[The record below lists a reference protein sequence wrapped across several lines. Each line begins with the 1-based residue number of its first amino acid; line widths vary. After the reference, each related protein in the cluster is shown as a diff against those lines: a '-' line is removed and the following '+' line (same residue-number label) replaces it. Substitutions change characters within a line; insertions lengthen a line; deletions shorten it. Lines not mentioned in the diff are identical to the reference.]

1 MQKEARAAGANAEI
15 VLAPEEGNLSHWVG
29 HVRGPVDTPYEVRL
43 PHSLVLVLLLSVL
56 FVCRVFGSVRGGR
69 EGGRKAEG
77 ADSRQRRG
85 EWGMEMEGGT
95 GHYASSSPPCT
106 SGGTWVSGCGG
117 ACGPSDWLCGR
128 YKRRP
133 RRRACGSCCR
143 WSDAGKGKPPT
154 ECRRSCC
161 SGPVPAVR
169 LSRSTCLGCSFWCGQ
184 LLGCCR
190 WREDAKGELL
200 TARRPVFLVQL
211 LRSVWVCGGSR
222 LPRFVCFSSLVAA
235 IRVDGHL
242 RLFFFSCT
250 RAPLCPCVLFSLRT
264 VLPIP
269 SPALSAILPPPLP
282 PTQNGYFKIDV
293 VVPPSYP
300 LSPPNVRLLSK
311 VFHPNVHPKSG
322 EVCLD
327 ILKAAW
333 SPAWTLASTARAL
346 IVLLGHPE
354 PDSPLNCDAGNLLRA
369 GDGRAFR
376 SLARMYTKLCAG
388 PPPEVAALQGDR

>member
-1 MQKEARAAGANAEI
+1 MLLRTCSCRAAVA
-15 VLAPEEGNLSHWVG
+15 VYLP
-29 HVRGPVDTPYEVRL
+29 RL
-43 PHSLVLVLLLSVL
+43 PHLVWAATGLLSVERGCRGGAADGAASYFSRAALAVRVDVWAGDTPAVFFFCFCVCGWSLTPLFSAGPPPL
-56 FVCRVFGSVRGGR
+56 FVHVSF
-69 EGGRKAEG
+69 
-77 ADSRQRRG
+77 
-85 EWGMEMEGGT
+85 
-95 GHYASSSPPCT
+95 SP
-106 SGGTWVSGCGG
+106 SG
-117 ACGPSDWLCGR
+117 L
-128 YKRRP
+128 
-133 RRRACGSCCR
+133 
-143 WSDAGKGKPPT
+143 
-154 ECRRSCC
+154 
-161 SGPVPAVR
+161 
-169 LSRSTCLGCSFWCGQ
+169 
-184 LLGCCR
+184 
-190 WREDAKGELL
+190 
-200 TARRPVFLVQL
+200 
-211 LRSVWVCGGSR
+211 
-222 LPRFVCFSSLVAA
+222 
-235 IRVDGHL
+235 
-242 RLFFFSCT
+242 
-250 RAPLCPCVLFSLRT
+250 
-264 VLPIP
+264 LPIP
-269 SPALSAILPPPLP
+269 LPALSAILRPRLP